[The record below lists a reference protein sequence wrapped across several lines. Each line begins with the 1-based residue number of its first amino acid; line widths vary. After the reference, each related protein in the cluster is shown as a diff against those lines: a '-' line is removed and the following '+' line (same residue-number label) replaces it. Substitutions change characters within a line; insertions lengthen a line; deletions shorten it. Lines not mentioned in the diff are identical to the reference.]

1 MNIEIKVDL
10 PDEPWGERHFA
21 IEDPNGIG
29 IDILKYIKSLTKSTA
44 YNNGYDTLFWLVF
57 SIPEVLF
64 N

>member
-29 IDILKYIKSLTKSTA
+29 IDILKHIKSLTKSTA
-44 YNNGYDTLFWLVF
+44 YNNGYDTLF
-57 SIPEVLF
+57 
-64 N
+64 